1 MTASAAEPN
10 SISGR
15 RPPRST
21 MPSATKVKT
30 RLTEPVQAM
39 FFSTLEMS

>member
-1 MTASAAEPN
+1 MTASPAAPN

-15 RPPRST
+15 RPNRST
-21 MPSATKVKT
+21 VPSATKVNA
-30 RLTEPVQAM
+30 RFTEPVHAM